1 MEPVSLA
8 HAGCG
13 AGQRQRSPREL
24 QRQELG
30 LKTEEWFASCARQLS
45 PLCKTRSCPVTV
57 VALTGPL
64 VFHPLLRG
72 GVGELKVCQ
81 VLRCTV
87 EVVLGYTVES
97 PLLDQ
102 KKAHI
107 KCDGILYPSSVLP

>member
-8 HAGCG
+8 RAGCG

-30 LKTEEWFASCARQLS
+30 LKTEERFASCARQLS
-45 PLCKTRSCPVTV
+45 PLCKTRSCPVTL

-81 VLRCTV
+81 DLRWTV

-107 KCDGILYPSSVLP
+107 ECDGILYPSSVLP